1 MFLMAFIVLIA
12 ALLALVVLHLV
23 TKKHNSYLAYK
34 LPPGNL
40 GIPVIGQTFSL
51 LQALRTNTDDQW
63 FRTRIKKYGPVSK
76 MLVLGSPTVLL
87 AGPAANHFIFTNE
100 DLILTQTRALRSLL
114 RRSILTLTGD
124 ELKQVRS
131 VVQGYLRPEMVRRY
145 VHKIDEEVRRQI
157 KVNWVGRDTVTVL
170 PMARN
175 LTLGVICSVVF
186 SEDAAAIVEAHGSD
200 FQLLGD
206 AILSFPVNIPFT
218 RFGKGMRASANIR
231 KTIRRIV
238 QRREESLLHQGC
250 IVSSTDF
257 ITYML
262 ILRSKGVHLLTSEDI
277 VDNVMGLIMGA
288 HGTTSALITFMIRQL
303 ANEPDVLARI
313 AEEQDH
319 IADSKGIRNA
329 LTWEDVSKMK
339 YTWRVAM
346 ETLRI
351 VPPVFGSFR
360 TATKDVKYQGHHIP
374 KGWKVFAA
382 QSITHLDSRFF
393 NEHTKFDPCRFEN
406 RSSIPPYSFLPFGGG
421 PRMCP
426 GTEFTRVE
434 SMVVM
439 HYIVRQ
445 FRWRL
450 RHKDEPYMKDPKPTP
465 VFGLPV
471 ELELRN
477 PSTTVEA

>member
-1 MFLMAFIVLIA
+1 MFLMAFMILLA
-12 ALLALVVLHLV
+12 ALLAVVVLHRV
-23 TKKHNSYLAYK
+23 TKRHSSYSAYN

-51 LQALRTNTDDQW
+51 LQALRTNTDHQW
-63 FRTRIKKYGPVSK
+63 FRTRINEYGLVSK
-76 MLVLGSPTVLL
+76 MSVLGSPTVLL
-87 AGPAANHFIFTNE
+87 AGPAANHFIFASE

-131 VVQGYLRPEMVRRY
+131 AVQGYLRPEMVRRY
-145 VHKIDEEVRRQI
+145 VHKMDEEVRRQI
-157 KVNWVGRDTVTVL
+157 KLNWVGRDTVTVL

-175 LTLGVICSVVF
+175 LTLAVICSVVF
-186 SEDAAAIVEAHGSD
+186 GEDAAAMVEAHGSD

-218 RFGKGMRASANIR
+218 RFGKGMKASANIR
-231 KTIRRIV
+231 KAMRRIV
-238 QRREESLLHQGC
+238 QRREESLLHQGFV
-250 IVSSTDF
+250 VSSTDF

-262 ILRSKGVHLLTSEDI
+262 VLRSKRVHSLTSEDI
-277 VDNVMGLIMGA
+277 VDNVMGIIIGA

-313 AEEQDH
+313 TEEQDH
-319 IADSKGIRNA
+319 IADSKGTGNA
-329 LTWEDVSKMK
+329 LTWEDVSRMK

-351 VPPVFGSFR
+351 APPVFGSFR
-360 TATKDVKYQGHHIP
+360 TATKDIQYQGYQIP

-393 NEHTKFDPCRFEN
+393 NEPTKFNPCRFEN

-450 RHKDEPYMKDPKPTP
+450 RHKDEPCMKDPKPTP
-465 VFGLPV
+465 IFGLPV
-471 ELELRN
+471 QLELRN
-477 PSTTVEA
+477 PSTNLGA